1 LFDVID
7 YMILRKVSFEDWK
20 ILLDWRNDVD
30 TRKNSHHM
38 EFIEEETHK
47 EWLHSELANE
57 NCKFFIAIENEIPV
71 GTVRAEFD
79 KQNSEYELF
88 WTVSPDFRGKGIG
101 KIMVKLLVDKLQAKV
116 KAQIKIENIASV
128 KIAEYTGMKLLKEEN
143 GILYYSKP

>member
-1 LFDVID
+1 MKSN
-7 YMILRKVSFEDWK
+7 MILRKVSFEDWK
-20 ILLDWRNDVD
+20 ILLDWRNDID

-38 EFIEEETHK
+38 ELIEEETHK
-47 EWLHSELANE
+47 EWLHSKLANE
-57 NCKFFIAIENEIPV
+57 NCKLFIAIENEIPV

-101 KIMVKLLVDKLQAKV
+101 KTMVKLLVDKLQAKV

-128 KIAEYTGMKLLKEEN
+128 KIAEYTGMKLLKEED